1 MERYLLSIV
10 VLAPDATALVAF
22 IAGRVGRVLDGRD
35 SLLRA
40 LTCGAT
46 AVSFAASLPLWF
58 TFEVRGAEWQFT
70 ERLDILPSIGASYA
84 LGVDGLSALLVLLTT
99 LVCLIA
105 VLAKTPRG
113 REFYISA
120 LLLESGLLG
129 VYVALDLLLFWLA
142 WMVAAASMCV
152 LIGAAGGRTRIAARI
167 GVITLVPG
175 VVMLLGLLLIYVQ
188 GQAITGAGTFDM
200 RVFRQLALPP
210 HVQRW
215 VFVAFFIGC
224 GGGLFGVF
232 RWWLTVAADA
242 RGFAVPVLLS
252 ALFLKM
258 GTFAFLKL
266 TLPLLPDASRFFAP
280 AIVGL
285 GAIGILLSA
294 LAAFTQANWNRVL
307 AYASLGHLCL
317 VTLGA
322 FALTPDGL
330 TGSAVQQINH
340 GLSIAALFLL
350 AGLVVERV
358 GHAGIGGGSAI
369 GTCGRA
375 SEMLEATKIGEYG
388 GLLKAMPKVAAVWLI
403 MTLSLVGV
411 PKLNGYV
418 GMRLAFEGLW
428 PVSRPWSIVAAAGM
442 ILSGVALLWLF
453 SRTMLGELKT
463 PGGHRLKDLRLREA
477 LAILPL
483 ALLAVWIGLSPAQ
496 LLARVETSVARVVL
510 RVSPEYAPE
519 VVDCLTQ
526 PPPSPAET
534 GLPAGIVVAAPC
546 ADGATSPTPPKP

>member
-10 VLAPDATALVAF
+10 VLVPAAAALVVF
-22 IAGRVGRVLDGRD
+22 VVGRVFDGRD
-35 SLLRA
+35 GVLRA

-58 TFEVRGAEWQFT
+58 RFEVRGAEWQFA

-129 VYVALDLLLFWLA
+129 VYVALDLLLFWSA
-142 WMVAAASMCV
+142 WIVATASMCV
-152 LIGAAGGRTRIAARI
+152 LIGEAGGRTRLAARI

-175 VVMLLGLLLIYVQ
+175 AVMLLGLLLIYVQ

-224 GGGLFGVF
+224 GGALFWVF
-232 RWWLTVAADA
+232 RWWLTVAANA
-242 RGFAVPVLLS
+242 RSFAVPVLLS

-258 GTFAFLKL
+258 GTYAFLKL
-266 TLPLLPDASRFFAP
+266 TLPLLPEASRSFAP

-285 GAIGILLSA
+285 AAIGIVLSA
-294 LAAFTQANWNRVL
+294 VSAFAQNNWNRIL

-317 VTLGA
+317 VMLGA

-330 TGSAVQQINH
+330 TGSAVHQINH

-350 AGLVVERV
+350 AGVVVER
-358 GHAGIGGGSAI
+358 GQTGIGGGSAAA
-369 GTCGRA
+369 TSGRA
-375 SEMLEATKIGEYG
+375 GEMPEATTISEYG
-388 GLLKAMPKVAAVWLI
+388 GLLNAMPKVAAVWLI

-411 PKLNGYV
+411 PRLNGYV
-418 GMRLAFEGLW
+418 GTRLALEGLW
-428 PVSRPWSIVAAAGM
+428 PVSRLWSIVAASGM

-463 PGGHRLKDLRLREA
+463 PGGHQLKDLRLREA
-477 LAILPL
+477 LAIGPL
-483 ALLAVWIGLSPAQ
+483 VLLAVWIGLSPAQ

-519 VVDCLTQ
+519 VADCLTQ

-546 ADGATSPTPPKP
+546 ADGATAPTPPKP

>member
-1 MERYLLSIV
+1 VERYLLSIV
-10 VLAPDATALVAF
+10 VLVPAATALVVF
-22 IAGRVGRVLDGRD
+22 VVGRAGRVLNGRD
-35 SLLRA
+35 GLLRA
-40 LTCGAT
+40 LICGAT

-99 LVCLIA
+99 LVFLIA
-105 VLAKTPRG
+105 VLARTPRG
-113 REFYISA
+113 RECYIAA

-129 VYVALDLLLFWLA
+129 VYMALDLLLFWLA
-142 WMVAAASMCV
+142 WMVAAASMCF
-152 LIGAAGGRTRIAARI
+152 LIGAAGGRTRLAVRI

-175 VVMLLGLLLIYVQ
+175 VVILLGVLLIYVQ

-215 VFVAFFIGC
+215 VFVAFFLGC

-232 RWWLTVAADA
+232 RWWLTVASDA
-242 RGFAVPVLLS
+242 RAFAVPVLLS

-258 GTFAFLKL
+258 GTYAFLRL
-266 TLPLLPDASRFFAP
+266 TLPLLPDASRSFAP
-280 AIVGL
+280 AVIGL
-285 GAIGILLSA
+285 AAMGILLSA
-294 LAAFTQANWNRVL
+294 VAAFAQTNWNRVL

-330 TGSAVQQINH
+330 TGSAVHQINH

-350 AGLVVERV
+350 AGLVVER
-358 GHAGIGGGSAI
+358 GSQGGIGGGAAVGMFDRRGETQEAI
-369 GTCGRA
+369 
-375 SEMLEATKIGEYG
+375 KIGEYG
-388 GLLKAMPKVAAVWLI
+388 GLLNAMPLVAAVWLI
-403 MTLSLVGV
+403 VTLSLVGV

-418 GMRLAFEGLW
+418 GTRLAFEGLW
-428 PVSRPWSIVAAAGM
+428 PISRPWSIVAAGGM

-463 PGGHRLKDLRLREA
+463 PGGYGLKDLRLREA

-483 ALLAVWIGLSPAQ
+483 VLLAVWIGLSPAQ

>member
-1 MERYLLSIV
+1 M
-10 VLAPDATALVAF
+10 
-22 IAGRVGRVLDGRD
+22 
-35 SLLRA
+35 LRT

-46 AVSFAASLPLWF
+46 SVSFAASLPLWF

-99 LVCLIA
+99 LVCGIA
-105 VLAKTPRG
+105 VLAKTPRR
-113 REFYISA
+113 REFCVSA

-142 WMVAAASMCV
+142 WMVAVASMCV

-175 VVMLLGLLLIYVQ
+175 VVLLLGLLLIYVQ
-188 GQAITGAGTFDM
+188 GQAITGAATFDM
-200 RVFRQLALPP
+200 RVFRELALPP

-215 VFVAFFIGC
+215 VFVAFFVGC
-224 GGGLFGVF
+224 GGGLYGVF
-232 RWWLTVAADA
+232 RWWLMVAADA
-242 RGFAVPVLLS
+242 RAFAVPLLLS

-258 GTFAFLKL
+258 GTYAFLKL
-266 TLPLLPDASRFFAP
+266 TLPLLPDASRSLAP

-285 GAIGILLSA
+285 GAIGVLLSA
-294 LAAFTQANWNRVL
+294 LAAFAQTNWYRVL

-330 TGSAVQQINH
+330 TGSAVHQINH

-350 AGLVVERV
+350 ADLVVER
-358 GHAGIGGGSAI
+358 GGQPGIGGGSAI
-369 GTCGRA
+369 GTSGRA
-375 SEMLEATKIGEYG
+375 SEMLEATTIGEYG
-388 GLLKAMPKVAAVWLI
+388 GLLNAMPKVAAVWLI
-403 MTLSLVGV
+403 MTLSLVGA
-411 PKLNGYV
+411 PRLNGYV
-418 GMRLAFEGLW
+418 GTRLAFEGLW
-428 PVSRPWSIVAAAGM
+428 PVSRPWSIVAAGGM

-463 PGGHRLKDLRLREA
+463 PGGHQLKDLRLRET
-477 LAILPL
+477 LAIVPL
-483 ALLAVWIGLSPAQ
+483 VLLAVWIGLSPAQ

-546 ADGATSPTPPKP
+546 ADGAASPTLPKP

>member
-10 VLAPDATALVAF
+10 VLTPAATALVVF

-35 SLLRA
+35 GLLRA

-152 LIGAAGGRTRIAARI
+152 LIGAAGGRTRIAAHV

-175 VVMLLGLLLIYVQ
+175 VVMLLGLLLIHVQ

-242 RGFAVPVLLS
+242 RAFAVPLLLS

-266 TLPLLPDASRFFAP
+266 TLPLLPDASRSLAP

-294 LAAFTQANWNRVL
+294 LAAFAQTNWNRVL

-330 TGSAVQQINH
+330 TGSAVHQINH

-350 AGLVVERV
+350 AGLVVERGQSGTV
-358 GHAGIGGGSAI
+358 VGSAI
-369 GTCGRA
+369 GTSGRRG
-375 SEMLEATKIGEYG
+375 ETLQATRIGEYG
-388 GLLKAMPKVAAVWLI
+388 GLLNAMPKVAAVWLI

-428 PVSRPWSIVAAAGM
+428 PVSRAWSIVAAAGM

-546 ADGATSPTPPKP
+546 ADGATSPTPKP

>member
-1 MERYLLSIV
+1 M
-10 VLAPDATALVAF
+10 
-22 IAGRVGRVLDGRD
+22 
-35 SLLRA
+35 LRA

-152 LIGAAGGRTRIAARI
+152 LIGAAGGRTRFAARI
-167 GVITLVPG
+167 GVITVVPG

-242 RGFAVPVLLS
+242 RAFAVPLLLS

-258 GTFAFLKL
+258 GTYAFLKL
-266 TLPLLPDASRFFAP
+266 TLPLLPDASRSLAP

-285 GAIGILLSA
+285 AAIGILLSA
-294 LAAFTQANWNRVL
+294 VAAFAQTNWNRVL

-330 TGSAVQQINH
+330 TGSAVHQINH

-350 AGLVVERV
+350 AGLVVER
-358 GHAGIGGGSAI
+358 GGQAGIGGGSAV
-369 GTCGRA
+369 GTSGRA

-388 GLLKAMPKVAAVWLI
+388 GLLNAMPKVAAVWLI

-418 GMRLAFEGLW
+418 GTRLAFEGLW
-428 PVSRPWSIVAAAGM
+428 PVSRPWSIVAAGGM

-483 ALLAVWIGLSPAQ
+483 VLLAVWIGLSPAQ

-546 ADGATSPTPPKP
+546 ADGATSATPPKP

>member
-1 MERYLLSIV
+1 MERYLLSII
-10 VLAPDATALVAF
+10 VLVPAATALVAF

-70 ERLDILPSIGASYA
+70 ERLDILPSIGVSYA

-129 VYVALDLLLFWLA
+129 VYVALDLLLFWVA
-142 WMVAAASMCV
+142 WIVAAASMCV
-152 LIGAAGGRTRIAARI
+152 LIGAAGGRTRIAAHV

-200 RVFRQLALPP
+200 RVLRQLALPP

-224 GGGLFGVF
+224 GGGLVGVF

-242 RGFAVPVLLS
+242 RAFAVPLLLS

-330 TGSAVQQINH
+330 TGSAVHQINH

-350 AGLVVERV
+350 AGLVVERGQSGTV
-358 GHAGIGGGSAI
+358 VGSAI
-369 GTCGRA
+369 GTSGRRG
-375 SEMLEATKIGEYG
+375 ETLEATRIGEYG
-388 GLLKAMPKVAAVWLI
+388 GLLNAMPKVTAVWLI
-403 MTLSLVGV
+403 MMLSLVGV
-411 PKLNGYV
+411 PRLNGYV
-418 GMRLAFEGLW
+418 GTRLAFEGLW
-428 PVSRPWSIVAAAGM
+428 PVSRAWSIVAAAGM

-463 PGGHRLKDLRLREA
+463 PGGHRLKDLGLHEA

>member
-1 MERYLLSIV
+1 VERYLLSII
-10 VLAPDATALVAF
+10 VLVPAATALVAF
-22 IAGRVGRVLDGRD
+22 IAGRVDRVLDGRD
-35 SLLRA
+35 SLLRT

-129 VYVALDLLLFWLA
+129 VYVALDLLLFWMA
-142 WMVAAASMCV
+142 WIVAAASICV
-152 LIGAAGGRTRIAARI
+152 LIGAAGGRTRIAAHV

-175 VVMLLGLLLIYVQ
+175 VVLLLGLLLIYVQ

-200 RVFRQLALPP
+200 RVLRQLALPP

-294 LAAFTQANWNRVL
+294 LAAFTQTNWNRVL

-330 TGSAVQQINH
+330 TGSAVHQINH

-350 AGLVVERV
+350 AGLVVERGQSRTV
-358 GHAGIGGGSAI
+358 VGSAI
-369 GTCGRA
+369 GTSGRRG
-375 SEMLEATKIGEYG
+375 ETLEATRIGEYG
-388 GLLKAMPKVAAVWLI
+388 GLLNAMPKVAAVWLI

-411 PKLNGYV
+411 PRLNGYV
-418 GMRLAFEGLW
+418 GTRLAFEGLW
-428 PVSRPWSIVAAAGM
+428 PVSRAWSIVAAAGM

-463 PGGHRLKDLRLREA
+463 PGGHGLKDLGLREA

-483 ALLAVWIGLSPAQ
+483 ALLAVWIGLSPAP